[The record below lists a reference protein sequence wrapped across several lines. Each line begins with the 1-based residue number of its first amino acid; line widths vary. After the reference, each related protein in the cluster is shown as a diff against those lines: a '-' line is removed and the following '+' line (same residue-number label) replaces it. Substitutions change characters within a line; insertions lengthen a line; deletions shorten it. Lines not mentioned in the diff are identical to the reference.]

1 MKMLFRHRHE
11 HRHQEGSNGL
21 NFNGEVSLTTLS
33 EGTKAVMTRTSGGF
47 GVVRRLSEMGLTPGC
62 EIKLLRKCSF
72 HGPIEIEIRG
82 VSLAIGYG
90 LAEKIFVH
98 PLKAN

>member
-1 MKMLFRHRHE
+1 MQFRHRHGQQKE
-11 HRHQEGSNGL
+11 DYAQNRTDEVPLTSLNEGMR
-21 NFNGEVSLTTLS
+21 
-33 EGTKAVMTRTSGGF
+33 AIMMHTSGGF
-47 GVVRRLSEMGLTPGC
+47 GVVRRLSEMGLTPGS
-62 EIKLLRKCSF
+62 EIRLLRKCSF

-90 LAEKIFVH
+90 LAEQIFVQ

>member
-1 MKMLFRHRHE
+1 MQFRHRHG
-11 HRHQEGSNGL
+11 HQKDNYDSGQY
-21 NFNGEVSLTTLS
+21 GEVSLAALS
-33 EGTKAVMTRTSGGF
+33 EGGKAVMTHTSGGC

-62 EIKLLRKCSF
+62 EIKMLRKCSF

-90 LAEKIFVH
+90 LAELIFVQ

>member
-1 MKMLFRHRHE
+1 MQFRHRH
-11 HRHQEGSNGL
+11 GL
-21 NFNGEVSLTTLS
+21 QKDNYDLNHNGEISLAALN
-33 EGTKAVMTRTSGGF
+33 EGTKAVMTHTLGGF

-62 EIKLLRKCSF
+62 EIRMLRKCSF

-90 LAEKIFVH
+90 LAEKIFVQ